1 MLSTMKTATRLIT
14 TLVCLAVLAPTQAPG
29 QSWTKGLERGGV
41 VKIDPTTN
49 KATIYDD
56 RGSAQLWDG
65 THRLENGSVII
76 VEDGIVRSGGGE
88 GPSSSLPVTSEPG
101 ISQAGSSTC
110 VELVIKVCGF
120 NGECRDTKA
129 CSPARQ
135 LMQLEKEEAWQ
146 TRSQGPNQTSA
157 ECRKALSNENYFA
170 RCENQQVS
178 DAPTSC
184 EKLVSR
190 VCGDDAKCSG
200 APGCPP
206 ARQLLAMETQERLAS
221 RETDR
226 PTYTSRKCEEALKGS
241 DFFNQ
246 CDHQTETPAP
256 GAVGSDSETPVSE
269 TLPALPRFRET
280 TRR

>member
-1 MLSTMKTATRLIT
+1 MKTPTHLIT
-14 TLVCLAVLAPTQAPG
+14 TLTCLAILAPALALG
-29 QSWTKGLERGGV
+29 QSWTGGLERGGV

-49 KATIYDD
+49 KATIYDN
-56 RGSAQLWDG
+56 RGATQLWDG

-88 GPSSSLPVTSEPG
+88 APRSSLPVQPEPG
-101 ISQAGSSTC
+101 ISRVGSSTC

-120 NGECRDTKA
+120 NGECREAEA

-146 TRSQGPNQTSA
+146 THSQGPNQTSA
-157 ECRKALSNENYFA
+157 QCRKALSNEDYFV
-170 RCENQQVS
+170 RCDNLRPSET
-178 DAPTSC
+178 PTAC

-190 VCGDDAKCSG
+190 VCGDDANCSDT
-200 APGCPP
+200 PGCPP

-221 RETDR
+221 RTPDR
-226 PTYTSRKCEEALKGS
+226 PTYTSGKCEEALKGS
-241 DFFNQ
+241 GFFKQ
-246 CDHQTETPAP
+246 CGQQAENPVSATD
-256 GAVGSDSETPVSE
+256 GSDSERPVSE
-269 TLPALPRFRET
+269 TTPAPPRFRDL

>member
-1 MLSTMKTATRLIT
+1 MKTSTHLTITLIC
-14 TLVCLAVLAPTQAPG
+14 LVTLAPIQTLG
-29 QSWTKGLERGGV
+29 QGWTKGLEHGGV
-41 VKIDPTTN
+41 VKIDPSTN
-49 KATIYDD
+49 RATIYNDQ
-56 RGSAQLWDG
+56 GSTQLWDG

-76 VEDGIVRSGGGE
+76 VEDGVVKSGGGE
-88 GPSSSLPVTSEPG
+88 VQRSTAPVTPEPG
-101 ISQAGSSTC
+101 TPRAGSSTC

-120 NGECRDTKA
+120 NGECRNAEA

-146 TRSQGPNQTSA
+146 THSQGPNETSA
-157 ECRKALSNENYFA
+157 ECRKALSNESYFA
-170 RCENQQVS
+170 RCENQPLS

-190 VCGDDAKCSG
+190 VCGDDAKCSE
-200 APGCPP
+200 ASGCPP

-221 RETDR
+221 RAPDR

-241 DFFNQ
+241 DYFRQ
-246 CDHQTETPAP
+246 CGHRAEDPVSAA
-256 GAVGSDSETPVSE
+256 GDSDSEIPVSE
-269 TLPALPRFRET
+269 TSPAPPRFRDM

>member
-1 MLSTMKTATRLIT
+1 MTHLTITLIC
-14 TLVCLAVLAPTQAPG
+14 LVTLAPIQALG
-29 QSWTKGLERGGV
+29 QSWTRGLEHGGV

-49 KATIYDD
+49 RATIYNDQ
-56 RGSAQLWDG
+56 GSTQLWDG

-76 VEDGIVRSGGGE
+76 VEDGVVKSGGGE
-88 GPSSSLPVTSEPG
+88 ARHSIAPVTPEPG
-101 ISQAGSSTC
+101 GPLAGSSTC

-120 NGECRDTKA
+120 NGECRNAEA

-146 TRSQGPNQTSA
+146 THSQGPNETSA
-157 ECRKALSNENYFA
+157 ECRKALSNEGYFT
-170 RCENQQVS
+170 RCQSQRLS

-190 VCGDDAKCSG
+190 VCGEDASCSDT
-200 APGCPP
+200 PGCPP

-221 RETDR
+221 RTPDR
-226 PTYTSRKCEEALKGS
+226 PTYTSGKCEEALKGS
-241 DFFNQ
+241 GFFRRCGQ
-246 CDHQTETPAP
+246 PAEDP
-256 GAVGSDSETPVSE
+256 GSGYGGSDSETPGSE
-269 TLPALPRFRET
+269 TSPAPPRFRDV